1 MSGVIAPY
9 LSLLRLPGVSLPFAS
24 AFVARLPLAMT
35 PLGIVVLIEEV
46 SGSYA
51 DAGLVTAVY
60 ALATAASSPLWGMAM
75 DRVGQSAVIAG
86 TSLGSAAFLAGGTL
100 AAAAGA
106 PDLLLLVL
114 IGLAGLSFP
123 PVIPAIRV
131 AWSAVVPDPE
141 QRRTAYAMDAVAVE
155 TIFVLGPLL
164 LTALLWLPPAVPL
177 LVTALLMAAGGLT
190 YSRTRASRLSRPG
203 SGTRGGVAGGAQGA
217 PRRGRP
223 PLSVRGV
230 WLALLTALGMS
241 VGFGQMDVAMTAS
254 AERLFHS
261 EGLIGVFFAC
271 TAIGSTAGG
280 LWYGSRSWSGPER
293 RHLPLTLAAYAAGL
307 ALVMLVLLPGGGLLP
322 AVLPAMVL
330 TGLCISPS
338 LIVQQALVDRN
349 TAPERRSEA
358 QGWLQTSLTSGSAL
372 GMALAGVIVEQG
384 GPAVAFGAAALAVAA
399 GALVG
404 AFAQR
409 HWRVAGGEPDRA
421 EATLPS

>member
-9 LSLLRLPGVSLPFAS
+9 LSLLRLPGVALPFVS

-114 IGLAGLSFP
+114 VGLAGLSFP

-164 LTALLWLPPAVPL
+164 LTVLLWLPPAVPL

-190 YSRTRASRLSRPG
+190 YSRTRASRMSSPG
-203 SGTRGGVAGGAQGA
+203 SGVQGA

-223 PLSVRGV
+223 PLTVRGV

-280 LWYGSRSWSGPER
+280 LWYGSRSWTGPER

-322 AVLPAMVL
+322 AVLPALVL

-358 QGWLQTSLTSGSAL
+358 QGWLQTSLTAGSAL

-384 GPAVAFGAAALAVAA
+384 GPAAAFGAAAIAVAA

-404 AFAQR
+404 ALAQR